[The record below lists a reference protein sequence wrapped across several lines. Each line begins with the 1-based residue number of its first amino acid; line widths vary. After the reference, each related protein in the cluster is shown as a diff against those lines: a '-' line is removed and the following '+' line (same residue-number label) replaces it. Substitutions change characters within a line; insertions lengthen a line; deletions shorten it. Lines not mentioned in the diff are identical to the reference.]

1 MAKKHVPRRGPNH
14 QWTYPK
20 SEEVLEEC
28 GMHMIDKYIL
38 KWRKMIAVYVVE
50 HRIFRDC
57 MESERKRDDGLGR
70 IQCNWIGH

>member
-1 MAKKHVPRRGPNH
+1 
-14 QWTYPK
+14 
-20 SEEVLEEC
+20 
-28 GMHMIDKYIL
+28 MHMIDKYIL

-70 IQCNWIGH
+70 IQCNRIGH